1 MAARNNGA
9 EGQGKV
15 SSKEVPFAKLVRGVQ
30 SNPQIVS
37 LVILIKGCRSKVKTA
52 RGFFVL
58 RVKMSKRPG
67 QRDRKKK
74 Q

>member
-15 SSKEVPFAKLVRGVQ
+15 SSKEVPFAKLVRGV
-30 SNPQIVS
+30 
-37 LVILIKGCRSKVKTA
+37 KGCRSKVKTA

-74 Q
+74 QYVYDGL